1 MVSIIYAVLSAC
13 LGLLAYLLIAF
24 VGGLGTVGLRH
35 RVAHWYWSMAARVM
49 GKIAIVRRSVGSY
62 SLMKLKVDDEKGAG
76 KVVLDD
82 SLLGDSKGLYFDD
95 PDNRIDRVKS
105 KPVAVLHEDVPGVV
119 DPELAE
125 LGYHWRNHYSDG
137 KHRAGEDGEQ
147 VNPYFAVDGQT
158 RLVNIDD
165 VKPLILHG
173 SEPTDAGTIE
183 DFTRKRFEKYRDN
196 VGATEM
202 LSALT
207 GFGAGIIGMATVAYV
222 RDSLL
227 DGGVSNPGNPVPVF
241 LGPLADAAAYSPD
254 LAVLLL

>member
-1 MVSIIYAVLSAC
+1 MVNFIYAILTAC
-13 LGLLAYLLIAF
+13 LGFLAYLLIAF
-24 VGGLGTVGLRH
+24 VGSVGTAGLRH
-35 RVAHWYWSMAARVM
+35 RIAHYYWGLATRAM

-105 KPVAVLHEDVPGVV
+105 KPVAVLQEDVPGVV

-147 VNPYFAVDGQT
+147 VNPYFDVDGRT

-165 VKPLILHG
+165 VKPLILNG

-183 DFTRKRFEKYRDN
+183 DFTEKRFEKYGGG
-196 VGATEM
+196 VGATEV

-207 GFGAGIIGMATVAYV
+207 GFGTGLIGMAVVAYV
-222 RDSLL
+222 RDDVL
-227 DGGVSNPGNPVPVF
+227 DGGVSTPGDPAPVF
-241 LGPLADAAAYSPD
+241 LGPLADAGAYSTD